1 MRVKNQHGSG
11 KLARDVRMLNTSD
24 VYHKGFEPGT
34 AVSGPEVT
42 VVHLP
47 GGQEVQVPTVIQN
60 AQPSVIQPPQMQT
73 VQVAVATETD
83 NSKEG
88 AQNALEL
95 RKRKELL
102 ARRPSFRK
110 IFNEI
115 SADATNVASTLEEK
129 SEEEGEG
136 ESQANSAGGT
146 QISSIFQTSGG
157 QYITIGQ
164 GGTFHLTTAGGAE
177 ALQGL
182 QAFAIP
188 SSGTGGASGPATI
201 LQYAQTSDGQPV
213 LLQGGQFVVQVSCGF
228 FFPYNQFN
236 PTGNLQQNMVV
247 ASPASSPS
255 IHEEPVT
262 RKREIRLMKNREAA
276 RECRRKKKEY
286 VKCLEN
292 RLAVLEN
299 QNKTLIEELKALK
312 DLYCHKTD

>member
-1 MRVKNQHGSG
+1 MMEAAEPTQEVKSQ
-11 KLARDVRMLNTSD
+11 
-24 VYHKGFEPGT
+24 

-136 ESQANSAGGT
+136 ETQANSAGGT

-213 LLQGGQFVVQVSCGF
+213 LLQGGQFVVQA
-228 FFPYNQFN
+228 
-236 PTGNLQQNMVV
+236 GNLQQNMVV

>member
-1 MRVKNQHGSG
+1 M
-11 KLARDVRMLNTSD
+11 ARELHLETSD
-24 VYHKGFEPGT
+24 SFIPVHGEHQQQVVFELVQGPPLCQPALTMCGL

-136 ESQANSAGGT
+136 ETQANSAGGT

-157 QYITIGQ
+157 QYT
-164 GGTFHLTTAGGAE
+164 GGAE

-213 LLQGGQFVVQVSCGF
+213 LLQGGQFVVQGTVTRSFADIC
-228 FFPYNQFN
+228 
-236 PTGNLQQNMVV
+236 QNMVV